1 MNSQNLSLTINI
13 SNTSKFKSG
22 HVMLNFG
29 RFIFKKMRV
38 STCSSD
44 KHALCEVTTSPAVEN
59 TLSLAREVACTTRYF
74 LATFDKRGN
83 LFSFTF
89 HHKSGSESSSIFGSV
104 LYNLFQSQ
112 HAQIMIYQVQL
123 L

>member
-1 MNSQNLSLTINI
+1 MNSQNVSLTINI

-59 TLSLAREVACTTRYF
+59 TLNKIF
-74 LATFDKRGN
+74 LGN
-83 LFSFTF
+83 F
-89 HHKSGSESSSIFGSV
+89 
-104 LYNLFQSQ
+104 
-112 HAQIMIYQVQL
+112 
-123 L
+123 